1 MESYLEQLSKTL
13 EAATMG
19 MSDEA
24 LLHAPAGK
32 WCAAEVLEH
41 LRLTYTGTA
50 KMLEKN
56 RELAVVEPAEV
67 SDQVRA
73 ARHQIFEQGKFFEG
87 RRSPPFATPKTP
99 PDPGVRTRV
108 QDDLRRLDAAIA
120 EAVQRRGE
128 DANLG
133 NHFALG
139 PLTGKQ
145 WCHFHFEHGRHHAKQ
160 IDALKAATASH

>member
-1 MESYLEQLSKTL
+1 MESYLQQLSKTL
-13 EAATMG
+13 DAATSG

-24 LLHAPAGK
+24 LLRAPAGK

-56 RELAVVEPAEV
+56 RDQAIVEPAEV
-67 SDQVRA
+67 SDQVQA
-73 ARHQIFEQGKFFEG
+73 ARHLIFEQGKFFEG
-87 RRSPPFATPKTP
+87 LQAPPFATPKTP
-99 PDPGVRTRV
+99 PDPNVRARV

-120 EAVQRRGE
+120 EAAQRRGD

-139 PLTGKQ
+139 PLNGSQ
-145 WCHFHFEHGRHHAKQ
+145 WRHFHYEHGRHHAKQ
-160 IDALKAATASH
+160 IEALKAWTANH